1 MPRVPMIYQETLAVK
16 GDISDRCQQWLSTD
30 RSAIMG
36 NIVTAKE
43 IAQYLKLTESTIY
56 KLASTGELPGFRIG
70 KSWRFDMDE
79 ILKRIEDEK
88 KSRAGQ
94 WMDHM
99 GQGRGCPEN

>member
-1 MPRVPMIYQETLAVK
+1 MA
-16 GDISDRCQQWLSTD
+16 
-30 RSAIMG
+30 

-79 ILKRIEDEK
+79 ILKSIRDKKENRTGQRIKGGSARRMTTRGSQDE
-88 KSRAGQ
+88 SR
-94 WMDHM
+94 MHTL
-99 GQGRGCPEN
+99 P